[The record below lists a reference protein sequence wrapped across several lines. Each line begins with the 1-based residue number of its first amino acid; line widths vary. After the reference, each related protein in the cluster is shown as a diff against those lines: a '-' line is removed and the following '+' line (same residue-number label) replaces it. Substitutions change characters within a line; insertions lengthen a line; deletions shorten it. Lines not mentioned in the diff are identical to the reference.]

1 MILIPRNL
9 LALIV
14 LEDLAAAPNASTLK
28 SFKAPI
34 FNTAIHPPALL
45 VMARQKQNRRL
56 LMRKDIPA
64 LVVDFCRSRASSS
77 PTLHL

>member
-34 FNTAIHPPALL
+34 FNTAHP
-45 VMARQKQNRRL
+45 
-56 LMRKDIPA
+56 
-64 LVVDFCRSRASSS
+64 STS
-77 PTLHL
+77 PLGDGETEAKP